1 MPKNMPNVLTHPYN
15 CSKPKIGN
23 SAKQIIIIVIV
34 ISSWV
39 IKKLI
44 KQIVNKIY

>member
-1 MPKNMPNVLTHPYN
+1 MPNVLIHPYN

-23 SAKQIIIIVIV
+23 SAKQIIVIVIV
-34 ISSWV
+34 VSSGV

-44 KQIVNKIY
+44 KQIVSKIY